1 MLSSFTRSEK
11 FAILI
16 IAGGIFLLHLITNLM
31 GAYGFFR
38 DELYYIACSDHLA
51 WGYVDQPPFS
61 LFLLKISRIIFGD
74 SLTAIR
80 LVPSLMHAATI
91 VITGMMVKEMGGKTM
106 AIFLACL
113 AVTCSLIHIGMS
125 VIYSMNAI
133 DIFLWSLATYLII
146 KLINTQNQKIW
157 IWIGLV
163 LGIGLLNKISVLFL
177 GAGIFVG
184 IVFTNRSWFA
194 HKYIYIAGGLV
205 LLLFLPYILWNV
217 ANDYA
222 HLEFIRNASGG
233 KYSGLSAFTFIKEQ
247 LTLLNPIST
256 PFWIC
261 GLVAIFF
268 YKPLQQYKIIG
279 WIYLTAFAILIINGS
294 SKGEYLAPA
303 YASLF
308 AVAGTFLEQKLKSKS
323 VAWIKYAYPVIL
335 LMATTALLP
344 LVLPILPVK
353 GFISYSKKMG
363 IEPSSNEGKVLA
375 QLPQFYAD
383 MFGWEEKANDV
394 AAVFNTLTNEEK
406 EKCAIFSTN
415 YGRCGAIDFYGEQ
428 LGLPKSIG
436 NHNNYFL
443 WGPREY
449 TGELM
454 MILGGDLEDHIED
467 FESVVLVKTSTCT
480 YCMPYENNVKIFLA
494 RNLKYSLPEV
504 WQYEKHYD

>member
-11 FAILI
+11 FTILI

-61 LFLLKISRIIFGD
+61 LFLLKLSRLIFGD
-74 SLTAIR
+74 SLAAIR

-91 VITGMMVKEMGGKTM
+91 VVTGMTVKEIGGKVM

-113 AVTCSLIHIGMS
+113 AVACSLIHIGMS
-125 VIYSMNAI
+125 VIYSMNGI
-133 DIFLWSLATYLII
+133 DIFLWALTTYLII

-157 IWIGLV
+157 IWIGIV

-184 IVFTNRSWFA
+184 IIFTNRSWFS

-217 ANDYA
+217 ANNYA

-261 GLVAIFF
+261 GLIAVFV
-268 YKPLQQYKIIG
+268 YQPLKEYKIIG
-279 WIYLTAFAILIINGS
+279 WIYLTAFVILIVNGS
-294 SKGEYLAPA
+294 SKGEYYAPA

-308 AVAGTFLEQKLKSKS
+308 AVAGIFLEQKLTSRS
-323 VAWIKYAYPVIL
+323 VAWIKYAYPIIL
-335 LMATTALLP
+335 LLSAVALLP
-344 LVLPILPVK
+344 MVMPVLPVK
-353 GFISYSKKMG
+353 HYITYSKKLG
-363 IEPSSNEGKVLA
+363 IEPSSNEGKELSA
-375 QLPQFYAD
+375 LPQFYAD
-383 MFGWEEKANDV
+383 MFGWKKKAEDV
-394 AAVFNTLTNEEK
+394 AVVFNSLTEEEK

-415 YGRCGAIDFYGEQ
+415 YGRCGAIDFYGEK
-428 LGLPKSIG
+428 LGIPKSIG
-436 NHNNYFL
+436 NHNNYYL

-449 TGELM
+449 TGELV
-454 MILGGDLEDHIED
+454 MIVGGELEDHIDD
-467 FESVVLVKTSTCT
+467 FESVTLMKISTCT
-480 YCMPYENNVKIFLA
+480 YCMPYENNVKIFLG
-494 RNLKYSLPEV
+494 RNLKYNLQEV
-504 WQYEKHYD
+504 WKYEKHYD